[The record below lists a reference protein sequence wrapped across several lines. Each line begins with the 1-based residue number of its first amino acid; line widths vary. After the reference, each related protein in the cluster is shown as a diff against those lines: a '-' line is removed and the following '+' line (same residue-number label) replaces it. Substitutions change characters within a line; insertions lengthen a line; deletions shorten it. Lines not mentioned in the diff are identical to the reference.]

1 MEGKEIYQSDKQDS
15 DTQKQRGE
23 IHPPFL
29 TDSGKKTVSFL
40 CEELIASYS
49 YSPNLPFLLEILEW
63 THLSIE
69 PSFQNLKGDYD
80 RLFWQS
86 S

>member
-29 TDSGKKTVSFL
+29 TDSGKKQ
-40 CEELIASYS
+40 
-49 YSPNLPFLLEILEW
+49 SPFSAKN
-63 THLSIE
+63 
-69 PSFQNLKGDYD
+69 
-80 RLFWQS
+80 
-86 S
+86 

>member
-29 TDSGKKTVSFL
+29 TDSGKKQSPFSAKNWL
-40 CEELIASYS
+40 PLI
-49 YSPNLPFLLEILEW
+49 L
-63 THLSIE
+63 THPICLSC
-69 PSFQNLKGDYD
+69 LKYWNGPI
-80 RLFWQS
+80 WA
-86 S
+86 

>member
-29 TDSGKKTVSFL
+29 TDSGKKSLLSLRRTDCL
-40 CEELIASYS
+40 L
-49 YSPNLPFLLEILEW
+49 FLLTQFAFLA
-63 THLSIE
+63 
-69 PSFQNLKGDYD
+69 
-80 RLFWQS
+80 
-86 S
+86 